1 MAVFTFSAE
10 VKQLF
15 LDAYNDASIPAIDLA
30 SNLQVKLDA
39 LGYEVK
45 LTKEM
50 VREVFENPAKL
61 NKLYK
66 NRPRTKS
73 GPRDKKEI
81 VFEDDTTTT
90 DTIDNGPVGN
100 PNTEVNETEPEDFAV
115 TEPYVVPD
123 SEHEPEPELDTTWN
137 VVLDPIVETVNET
150 ENASDWDQP
159 AESNVPD
166 TKYTPHQKENKF
178 DF

>member
-1 MAVFTFSAE
+1 MAVFTFSTE

-30 SNLQVKLDA
+30 SNLQEKLDA

-50 VREVFENPAKL
+50 VRDAFENPKKL

-81 VFEDDTTTT
+81 VFEDDVVTT
-90 DTIDNGPVGN
+90 DT
-100 PNTEVNETEPEDFAV
+100 TEVNETEDTAV
-115 TEPYVVPD
+115 NEPFVVPG
-123 SEHEPEPELDTTWN
+123 SEHEVIPEPVLSEPEPELDTTWN

-150 ENASDWDQP
+150 ENTSDWDQP
-159 AESNVPD
+159 AESNVVD

-178 DF
+178 GF

>member
-1 MAVFTFSAE
+1 MAIFTFSAE

-30 SNLQVKLDA
+30 SNLQEKLDA

-50 VREVFENPAKL
+50 VRDAFENPKKL

-81 VFEDDTTTT
+81 VFEDDTITT
-90 DTIDNGPVGN
+90 DT
-100 PNTEVNETEPEDFAV
+100 TEVNETEDTAV
-115 TEPYVVPD
+115 NEPFVVPD
-123 SEHEPEPELDTTWN
+123 SETEVMPEPVLSEPEPELDTTWN
-137 VVLDPIVETVNET
+137 VVLDPIVETPIVNDT
-150 ENASDWDQP
+150 GDWDQP
-159 AESNVPD
+159 AESNNVVD

-178 DF
+178 GF